1 MKLSKAVLHQAK
13 TNALAMEK
21 QELYKHDIAA
31 WAKDRLGLHLWS
43 KQREI
48 AEAIVKYKKVAVKS
62 CHGSGKS
69 YFASILVAWW
79 VDTRYGTEA
88 VVVSTAPTYEQVNK
102 ILWRYIRQ
110 HWGKNELMGN
120 VTQTDEWKDAKG
132 EVVAWGRKPADTNT
146 QGFQGIHSSG
156 GVLAVI
162 DEACGV
168 NETIFTG
175 VEAITTG
182 SPDRILAIANPDIPQ
197 SEFGRI
203 FLKNDPSW
211 HKITISAFDTPNFTD
226 EKHDMPAVALQG
238 LVSVDWVEDKKISW
252 GEDSA
257 RYKSKILGEF
267 TTDSGNTLFTME
279 TIMRGHTTELEVN
292 GTDTPIMGVDVA
304 RFGEDYSVAYMYH
317 QGQLR
322 FLKKWSKT
330 DAIETSIIIRD
341 LAWENGVKEIRIDGV
356 GLGGPVMDVVAH
368 MSDNR
373 YEVVG
378 MIGNASSPDIDK
390 WVNARA
396 YWYDT
401 MREKMYTRKLDL
413 DPGEEGAKELE
424 DELGSLQYFFSKRG
438 GLQIMDKTE
447 IRKETGKS
455 PDFADAACY
464 ACADLGYD
472 PTTEEAKLRPGDEY
486 SMGLEDILYEWER
499 EISPL

>member
-1 MKLSKAVLHQAK
+1 MKLSRAVLEQAK

-21 QELYKHDIAA
+21 RELYKHDIAL
-31 WAKDRLGLHLWS
+31 WAKERLGIHLWS
-43 KQREI
+43 KQVEI
-48 AEAIVKYKKVAVKS
+48 AQAIVKYKKVAVKS

-69 YFASILVAWW
+69 YFGSILVAWW

-110 HWGKNELMGN
+110 HWGKNDLLGN

-182 SPDRILAIANPDIPQ
+182 SGDRILAIANPDIPQ

-226 EKHDMPAVALQG
+226 EHKDMPKEALQG
-238 LVSVDWVEDKKISW
+238 LVSVEWVEDKKISW

-267 TTDSGNTLFTME
+267 TTDAGNTLFTME
-279 TIMRGHTTELEVN
+279 TLMRAHTTELELL
-292 GTDTPIMGVDVA
+292 TDEPPRLGVDVA
-304 RFGEDYSVAYMYH
+304 RFGEDYSVAYSYH
-317 QGQLR
+317 QGRLR
-322 FLKKWSKT
+322 FEKKWSKT
-330 DAIETSIIIRD
+330 DAVDTAKIIRD
-341 LAWENGVKEIRIDGV
+341 LAFDLGCKEVRIDGV
-356 GLGGPVMDVVAH
+356 GLGGPIMDIVSRI
-368 MSDNR
+368 SDNR
-373 YEVVG
+373 YDVIG
-378 MIGNASSPDIDK
+378 MIGNAASPDLDK

-396 YWYDT
+396 VWYDT
-401 MREKMYTRKLDL
+401 MREKMYTGKIDL
-413 DPGEEGAKELE
+413 DPTDSHARDLE
-424 DELGSLQYFFSKRG
+424 DELAMLEYFFSKRG
-438 GLQIMDKTE
+438 GLQLMDKTE
-447 IRKETGKS
+447 IRKITGKS

-472 PTTEEAKLRPGDEY
+472 PSLEEAKLKPGEEY
-486 SMGLEDILYEWER
+486 SMGLEDILADWEMS
-499 EISPL
+499 ISPL

>member
-1 MKLSKAVLHQAK
+1 MRLSRAVLEQAK
-13 TNALAMEK
+13 TNALTLQK
-21 QELYKHDIAA
+21 QEMYKTDIKL
-31 WAKDRLGLHLWS
+31 WAKERLGIHIWS

-110 HWGKNELMGN
+110 HWGKNDLMGN

-168 NETIFTG
+168 NENIFTG

-182 SPDRILAIANPDIPQ
+182 SVDRILAIANPDIPT

-226 EKHDMPAVALQG
+226 EAKDLPEEALRG
-238 LVSVDWVEDKKISW
+238 LVSVQWVEEKKFSW
-252 GEDSA
+252 GADSP

-267 TTDSGNTLFTME
+267 TTDGGSNLFTME
-279 TIMRGHTTELEVN
+279 TLTRGHTTEIAPETAEL
-292 GTDTPIMGVDVA
+292 PRLGVDVA
-304 RFGEDYSVAYMYH
+304 RFGDDYSVAYLYH
-317 QGQLR
+317 QGHLR
-322 FLKKWSKT
+322 QVGRWNKSDSVVTARK
-330 DAIETSIIIRD
+330 IRD
-341 LAWENGVKEIRIDGV
+341 LAWEHGCEQVRIDGV
-356 GLGGPVMDVVAH
+356 GMGGPVIDMVSL

-373 YEVVG
+373 YDVIG
-378 MIGNASSPDIDK
+378 MIGNAASPDIDK
-390 WVNARA
+390 WANARA

-401 MREKMYTRKLDL
+401 MREKMYNYKIDL
-413 DPGEEGAKELE
+413 DPTDRELE
-424 DELGSLQYFFSKRG
+424 DELGDLEYFFTKRG
-438 GLQIMDKTE
+438 GLQLEDKSE
-447 IRKETGKS
+447 IRKRTGKS
-455 PDFADAACY
+455 PDFSDAACY
-464 ACADLGYD
+464 ACAELGYD
-472 PTTEEAKLRPGDEY
+472 PATEEAKLKPGEEY
-486 SMGLEDILYEWER
+486 SLGMEDILMDWELS
-499 EISPL
+499 ISPL

>member
-1 MKLSKAVLHQAK
+1 MKLSKAVLAQAK
-13 TNALAMEK
+13 TNMLAMEK
-21 QELYKHDIAA
+21 REAYKHDIAL
-31 WAKDRLGLHLWS
+31 WAKDRLGIHLWS
-43 KQREI
+43 KQVEI
-48 AEAIVKYKKVAVKS
+48 ANAIVSHKKVAVKS

-110 HWGKNELMGN
+110 HWGKNDLMGN

-182 SPDRILAIANPDIPQ
+182 SHDRILAIANPDIPQ

-203 FLKNDPSW
+203 FIKNDPSW
-211 HKITISAFDTPNFTD
+211 HKITISAFDTPNFTG
-226 EKHDMPAVALQG
+226 EYVPEEARAG
-238 LVSVDWVEDKKISW
+238 LVSVEWVDDKKISW

-267 TTDSGNTLFTME
+267 TTDAGNTLFTMA
-279 TIMRGHTTELEVN
+279 TLMNAQRTEIVPDKEDRPVL
-292 GTDTPIMGVDVA
+292 GVDIA
-304 RFGEDYSVAYMYH
+304 RFGEDYSVAYLYH
-317 QGQLR
+317 QGHLR
-322 FLKKWSKT
+322 LVKKWSKT
-330 DAIETSIIIRD
+330 DAVTSSRYIRD
-341 LAWENGVKEIRIDGV
+341 LAFEHGCHEVRIDGV
-356 GLGGPVMDVVAH
+356 GLGGPVMDIVASI
-368 MSDNR
+368 SDNR

-378 MIGNASSPDIDK
+378 MIGNAASPDIDK
-390 WVNARA
+390 WLNARA
-396 YWYDT
+396 YWYDNL
-401 MREKMYTRKLDL
+401 REKMAMGKVDIDPMDRDL
-413 DPGEEGAKELE
+413 EE
-424 DELGSLQYFFSKRG
+424 ELGSMQYFFSKRG
-438 GLQIMDKTE
+438 GLQLMDKTE

-455 PDFADAACY
+455 PDFADAAVY
-464 ACADLGYD
+464 ASADLGFD
-472 PTTEEAKLRPGDEY
+472 PSQEESKLRPGEEY
-486 SMGLEDILYEWER
+486 SMGFEDILDAWEMS
-499 EISPL
+499 ISPL

>member
-1 MKLSKAVLHQAK
+1 MKLSKAVLAQAK
-13 TNALAMEK
+13 TNALSMEK
-21 QELYKHDIAA
+21 RELYKHDIAL

-43 KQREI
+43 KQVEI
-48 AEAIVKYKKVAVKS
+48 AQAIVKYKKVAVKS

-110 HWGKNELMGN
+110 HWGKNELMGH

-182 SPDRILAIANPDIPQ
+182 APDRILAIANPDIPQ

-203 FLKNDPSW
+203 FIKNDPSW
-211 HKITISAFDTPNFTD
+211 HKITISAFDTPNFTG
-226 EKHDMPAVALQG
+226 EEMPEIAKQG
-238 LVSVDWVEDKKISW
+238 LVSVEWVEDKKISW

-267 TTDSGNTLFTME
+267 TTDAGNTLFTME
-279 TIMRGHTTELEVN
+279 TILRAHQTELELL
-292 GTDTPIMGVDVA
+292 GEEPPRLGVDIA
-304 RFGEDYSVAYMYH
+304 RFGEDYSVAYLYH
-317 QGQLR
+317 QGKLR
-322 FLKKWSKT
+322 FLKKWNKT
-330 DAIETSIIIRD
+330 DGVKSAQIIRD
-341 LAWENGVKEIRIDGV
+341 LAFNNGCKEVRIDGV
-356 GLGGPVMDVVAH
+356 GLGGPVIDLVSH
-368 MSDNR
+368 ISDNR
-373 YEVVG
+373 YETIG
-378 MIGNASSPDIDK
+378 IIGNAASPDLDK

-396 YWYDT
+396 YYYDM
-401 MREKMYTRKLDL
+401 MREKMYTGQIDL
-413 DPGEEGAKELE
+413 DPTDSHSRDLE
-424 DELGSLQYFFSKRG
+424 DELGMLQYFFSKRG

-455 PDFADAACY
+455 PDFADAAMY

-472 PTTEEAKLRPGDEY
+472 PAEDSAKLRPGEEF
-486 SMGLEDILYEWER
+486 SMGMEDILAEWEMS
-499 EISPL
+499 ISPL

>member
-1 MKLSKAVLHQAK
+1 MRLSRAVLAQAK
-13 TNALAMEK
+13 TNSLALEK
-21 QELYKHDIAA
+21 QELYKHDIAL
-31 WAKDRLGLHLWS
+31 WAKDRLGIHLWS
-43 KQREI
+43 KQVEI
-48 AEAIVKYKKVAVKS
+48 AQAIVKYKKVAVKS

-110 HWGKNELMGN
+110 HWGKNDLMGN
-120 VTQTDEWKDAKG
+120 VTQTDEWKDSKG

-182 SPDRILAIANPDIPQ
+182 SIDRILAIANPDIPT

-226 EKHDMPAVALQG
+226 EWKDMPKEALQG
-238 LVSVDWVEDKKISW
+238 LVSVAWVEDKKISW
-252 GEDSA
+252 GEESP

-267 TTDSGNTLFTME
+267 TTDGGSNLFTME
-279 TIMRGHTTELEVN
+279 TISRGHTTELYLD
-292 GTDTPIMGVDVA
+292 GDAPPILGVDVA
-304 RFGEDYSVAYMYH
+304 RFGDDYSVAYTFH
-317 QGQLR
+317 QGVLR
-322 FLKKWSKT
+322 MVKRWNKS
-330 DAIETSIIIRD
+330 DAIVTSEIIRD
-341 LAWENGVKEIRIDGV
+341 LAWGHGCKEVRIDGV
-356 GLGGPVMDVVAH
+356 GMGGPVIDMVNH
-368 MSDNR
+368 ISDGR
-373 YEVVG
+373 YTVVG
-378 MIGNASSPDIDK
+378 MLGNAASPDLDK
-390 WVNARA
+390 WANARA

-401 MREKMYTRKLDL
+401 MREKMYMYKIDL
-413 DPGEEGAKELE
+413 DPRDRDLE
-424 DELGSLQYFFSKRG
+424 DELGDLEYFFSKRG
-438 GLQIMDKTE
+438 GLQIEDKAE
-447 IRKETGKS
+447 IRKRTGKS
-455 PDFADAACY
+455 PDFSDAACY
-464 ACADLGYD
+464 ACADLGYNVED
-472 PTTEEAKLRPGDEY
+472 PTATLKIGEEY
-486 SMGLEDILYEWER
+486 SMGLEDILADWEMQ
-499 EISPL
+499 ISPL

>member
-1 MKLSKAVLHQAK
+1 MKLSKAVLRQASID
-13 TNALAMEK
+13 AIAMEK
-21 QELYKHDIAA
+21 RELYKHDIAL
-31 WAKDRLGLHLWS
+31 WAKDRLGIILWS
-43 KQREI
+43 KQVEI
-48 AEAIVKYKKVAVKS
+48 AQAIVKYKKVAVKS

-110 HWGKNELMGN
+110 HWGKNDLMGN

-211 HKITISAFDTPNFTD
+211 HKITISAFDTPNFTN
-226 EKHDMPAVALQG
+226 EKHGMPDVALQG
-238 LVSVDWVEDKKISW
+238 LVSVQWVEEKKFSW
-252 GEDSA
+252 GEDSP

-267 TTDSGNTLFTME
+267 TTDAGNTLFTME
-279 TIMRGHTTELEVN
+279 TLSRGHTTELELV
-292 GTDTPIMGVDVA
+292 TEEPPRLGVDVA
-304 RFGEDYSVAYMYH
+304 RFGEDFSVAYMYH

-322 FLKKWSKT
+322 FVKKWSKT
-330 DAIETSIIIRD
+330 DSVESAKIIRD
-341 LAWENGVKEIRIDGV
+341 LAWELGCKEVRIDGV
-356 GLGGPVMDVVAH
+356 GLGGPVIDMVAH

-373 YEVVG
+373 YDVVG
-378 MIGNASSPDIDK
+378 MIGNAASPDIDK

-401 MREKMYTRKLDL
+401 MREKMYTGQIDL
-413 DPGEEGAKELE
+413 SIEDSADRDLEE
-424 DELGSLQYFFSKRG
+424 ELGSLEYFFSKRG

-447 IRKETGKS
+447 IRKQTGKS

-472 PTTEEAKLRPGDEY
+472 PATDEAKLKPGEEY
-486 SMGLEDILYEWER
+486 SMGMEDILADWEMQ
-499 EISPL
+499 ISPL

>member
-1 MKLSKAVLHQAK
+1 MKLSRAVLEQAK

-21 QELYKHDIAA
+21 RELYKHDIAL
-31 WAKDRLGLHLWS
+31 WAKDRLGLVLWS
-43 KQREI
+43 KQVEI
-48 AEAIVKYKKVAVKS
+48 AQAIVKYKKVAVKS

-182 SPDRILAIANPDIPQ
+182 SGDRILAIANPDIPQ

-203 FLKNDPSW
+203 FLKDDPSW

-226 EKHDMPAVALQG
+226 EKHGMPAVALQG
-238 LVSVDWVEDKKISW
+238 LVSVEWVEDKKISW

-267 TTDSGNTLFTME
+267 TTDGGNTLFTME
-279 TIMRGHTTELEVN
+279 TIMRGHTTELELV
-292 GTDTPIMGVDVA
+292 TEEPPRLGVDVA
-304 RFGEDYSVAYMYH
+304 RFGEDFSVAYKYH

-322 FLKKWSKT
+322 FVKKWSKT
-330 DAIETSIIIRD
+330 DAVKSAEIIRD
-341 LAWENGVKEIRIDGV
+341 LAFEIGAKEVRIDGV
-356 GLGGPVMDVVAH
+356 GLGGPIMDMVAH
-368 MSDNR
+368 ISDNR
-373 YEVVG
+373 YEVIG
-378 MIGNASSPDIDK
+378 MVGNAASPDLDK

-396 YWYDT
+396 VWYDT
-401 MREKMYTRKLDL
+401 MREKMYTGQLDL
-413 DPGEEGAKELE
+413 DKTDDHARDLE
-424 DELGSLQYFFSKRG
+424 DELGSLEYFFSKRG
-438 GLQIMDKTE
+438 GLQLMDKTE
-447 IRKETGKS
+447 IRKKTGKS

-472 PTTEEAKLRPGDEY
+472 PTEEQSKLRVGDEY
-486 SMGLEDILYEWER
+486 DMGIDDILDAWEMQ
-499 EISPL
+499 ISPL

>member
-1 MKLSKAVLHQAK
+1 MKLSKAVLAQAK
-13 TNALAMEK
+13 TNMLAMEK
-21 QELYKHDIAA
+21 REQYKHDIAL
-31 WAKDRLGLHLWS
+31 WAKDRLGIHLWS
-43 KQREI
+43 KQVEI
-48 AEAIVKYKKVAVKS
+48 ANAIVAHKKVAVKS

-110 HWGKNELMGN
+110 HWGKNDLMGN

-182 SPDRILAIANPDIPQ
+182 SHDRILAIANPDIPQ

-203 FLKNDPSW
+203 FIKNDPSW
-211 HKITISAFDTPNFTD
+211 HKITISAFDTPNFTG
-226 EKHDMPAVALQG
+226 EYVPEEARAG
-238 LVSVDWVEDKKISW
+238 LVSVEWVEDKKISW

-267 TTDSGNTLFTME
+267 TTDAGNTLFTM
-279 TIMRGHTTELEVN
+279 TTLMRGQTTEIVPDGEERPVL
-292 GTDTPIMGVDVA
+292 GVDIA
-304 RFGEDYSVAYMYH
+304 RFGEDYSVAYLYH
-317 QGQLR
+317 QGHLR
-322 FLKKWSKT
+322 LVKKWSKT
-330 DAIETSIIIRD
+330 DAVVSSRYIRD
-341 LAWENGVKEIRIDGV
+341 LAFEHGCHEVRIDGV
-356 GLGGPVMDVVAH
+356 GLGGPVMDIVASI
-368 MSDNR
+368 SDNR

-378 MIGNASSPDIDK
+378 MIGNAASPDIDK

-396 YWYDT
+396 YWYDNL
-401 MREKMYTRKLDL
+401 REKMFTGLVDIDPLD
-413 DPGEEGAKELE
+413 KELE
-424 DELGSLQYFFSKRG
+424 DELGSTQYFFAKRG
-438 GLQIMDKTE
+438 GLQLFDKAE

-455 PDFADAACY
+455 PDFSDAAVY
-464 ACADLGYD
+464 AAADLGFD
-472 PTTEEAKLRPGDEY
+472 PKQDAAKLRPGEEY
-486 SMGLEDILYEWER
+486 SMGLEEILDSWEMS
-499 EISPL
+499 ISPL